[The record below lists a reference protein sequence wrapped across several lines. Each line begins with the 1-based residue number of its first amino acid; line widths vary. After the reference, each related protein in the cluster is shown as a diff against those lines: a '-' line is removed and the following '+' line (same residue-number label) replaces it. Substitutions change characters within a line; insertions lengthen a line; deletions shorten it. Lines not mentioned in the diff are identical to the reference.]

1 MSPVHE
7 TLARSLT
14 RTRAQTLTRCL
25 VCGFAEVRTDEVV
38 DGGVVFLAECP
49 RCEHRWTSR
58 APLEPRPARRPLEA
72 REVATAA

>member
-1 MSPVHE
+1 MSPIHE

-14 RTRAQTLTRCL
+14 RARARTLTRCQ

-38 DGGVVFLAECP
+38 DGGVVFLGECP

-58 APLEPRPARRPLEA
+58 AALERRLARPRPPA
-72 REVATAA
+72 REVASAA